1 MGVYY
6 YIYGGVLMEG
16 KLFYYSSSSDLLS
29 YKEPIYLNKAFEPV
43 ESHLHAHDFIEI
55 AYVVSG
61 IGTHC
66 IGENEYNVSKGDLFI
81 INYNIPHE
89 FRSHEDLNKPRL
101 WVYNCIFEP
110 EFLDYKLVN
119 SRDFHNITQHFL
131 FRSVFPEEAT
141 FNDDI
146 KLQGKESQEIEELY
160 EKMYREFM
168 LKDEGYIEILRAYV
182 IELLITI
189 FRLYKKTDVLNDK
202 LETHRQ
208 EIMNRVIRYMKDNY
222 TKELKLEEISTIAF
236 LSPNYF
242 SKLFKECTSM
252 TVSEY
257 MQKIRIEEACRLLKS
272 TERKVI
278 DIAFEVGYRDIKY
291 FNQIFKRISGRTPGD
306 YRKTLK

>member
-1 MGVYY
+1 MDD
-6 YIYGGVLMEG
+6 
-16 KLFYYSSSSDLLS
+16 KLFYYSSGNDLLS
-29 YKEPIYLNKAFEPV
+29 YKEPIYLNKAYEPAT
-43 ESHLHAHDFIEI
+43 SHLHAHDFIEI

-61 IGTHC
+61 LGTHC

-89 FRSHEDLNKPRL
+89 FRSLKDTSMPRL
-101 WVYNCIFEP
+101 WVYNCIFKP
-110 EFLDYKLVN
+110 EFIDYKLVN
-119 SRDFHNITQHFL
+119 CKDFHNITQHFL

-160 EKMYREFM
+160 EKMYREFH

-189 FRLYKKTDVLNDK
+189 FRLYKKTNVINDK
-202 LETHRQ
+202 LESHRQ
-208 EIMNRVIRYMKDNY
+208 EIMNRVIRYMKDNF

-242 SKLFKECTSM
+242 SKLFKECTAM

-257 MQKIRIEEACRLLKS
+257 MQKIRIEEACNLLRT

-278 DIAFEVGYRDIKY
+278 DIAFQVGYRDIKY
-291 FNQIFKRISGRTPGD
+291 FNQIFKRISGKTPGG
-306 YRKTLK
+306 YRKNR